1 MEASSETVCVDSEEQ
16 QFQNSTEENDLKLQ
30 LENMTV
36 DGKLTPCRAMF
47 ESTISDLYR
56 VVWLARNYNVINGH
70 TQDFPDNQ
78 ETTVVKLK
86 SGDSGMK
93 TG

>member
-1 MEASSETVCVDSEEQ
+1 MEASSETVCVDSEGQ
-16 QFQNSTEENDLKLQ
+16 RSQNYTEEKDLKLVS
-30 LENMTV
+30 EKMTV

-56 VVWLARNYNVINGH
+56 VLARNYNVINGH

-78 ETTVVKLK
+78 EIRVFELK